1 VSERGGAPLVHA
13 RGEAVGGSA
22 GATLE
27 IAVTLALGALSLRV
41 ELATD
46 RRAVAIVGP
55 SGAGKSTLLR
65 VLAGVER
72 RAHGWIAVGG
82 RTWLDSAR
90 GFFLD
95 PWDRKV
101 GWVPQDDLLFP
112 HLDVRRNLGYA
123 GADARDIES
132 TAELLSVAHLLDRRP
147 RNLSGGERQRV
158 ALGRALLARPTLLLL
173 DEPFSALDRALR
185 LDLVRRVRAHAESAG
200 MMLVL
205 VSHDEVDATT
215 LADERWLLLD
225 GVLTRV

>member
-1 VSERGGAPLVHA
+1 LTDHAAAARARDVPRSGTAPPPLLEVSL
-13 RGEAVGGSA
+13 
-22 GATLE
+22 TLT
-27 IAVTLALGALSLRV
+27 IGVLSLRA
-41 ELATD
+41 ELSTGG
-46 RRAVAIVGP
+46 RAVAVVGP

-72 RAHGWIAVGG
+72 RAQGRIAVGG
-82 RTWLDSAR
+82 RVWQETRA
-90 GFFLD
+90 GVFVE
-95 PWDRKV
+95 PWERSV

-123 GADARDIES
+123 GADAGAIKS

-158 ALGRALLARPTLLLL
+158 ALGRALLARPSLLLL

-185 LDLVRRVRAHAESAG
+185 LDLVRRVRAHAEAG
-200 MMLVL
+200 GMIVVL
-205 VSHDEVDATT
+205 VSHDEVDAAT

-225 GVLTRV
+225 GELKRA

>member
-1 VSERGGAPLVHA
+1 LTEPSAPPVA
-13 RGEAVGGSA
+13 SPSA
-22 GATLE
+22 ATRTPGPTLDV
-27 IAVTLALGALSLRV
+27 AVTVAIGALSLRA
-41 ELATD
+41 ELVTD
-46 RRAVAIVGP
+46 ARAVAVVGP
-55 SGAGKSTLLR
+55 SGAGKSMLLR

-72 RAHGWIAVGG
+72 RARG
-82 RTWLDSAR
+82 RIVVAGRVWMDPASET
-90 GFFLD
+90 FLE
-95 PWDRKV
+95 PWERRV

-112 HLDVRRNLGYA
+112 HLDVRDNLGYA
-123 GADARDIES
+123 GAEAAEVER
-132 TAELLSVAHLLDRRP
+132 TAGLLSVAHLLDRRP

-205 VSHDEVDATT
+205 VSHDEVDAAT

-225 GVLTRV
+225 GVLKRV